1 MQFMSGLVVFTIAWW
16 VAFFALLPIGVQS
29 QWEDGST
36 VEGTEEAAPKDHMI
50 GKKALWASGVACVI
64 TAIAAVVVPR
74 LLAQ

>member
-16 VAFFALLPIGVQS
+16 VAFFAFLPIGIQS

-36 VEGTEEAAPKDHMI
+36 VEGTEEAAPKEHMI
-50 GKKALWASGVACVI
+50 GKKALWSTGVACVI

>member
-16 VAFFALLPIGVQS
+16 VCFFIVLPIGVQG

-36 VEGTEEAAPKDHMI
+36 VEGTEEAAPKDHML
-50 GKKALWASGVACVI
+50 GKKALWATMGAVVI

>member
-1 MQFMSGLVVFTIAWW
+1 MGFMSGLVVFTIAWW
-16 VAFFALLPIGVQS
+16 VAFFAFLPIGIQS

-36 VEGTEEAAPKDHMI
+36 VEGTEEAAPKEHML
-50 GKKALWASGVACVI
+50 GKKALWASIVAVII